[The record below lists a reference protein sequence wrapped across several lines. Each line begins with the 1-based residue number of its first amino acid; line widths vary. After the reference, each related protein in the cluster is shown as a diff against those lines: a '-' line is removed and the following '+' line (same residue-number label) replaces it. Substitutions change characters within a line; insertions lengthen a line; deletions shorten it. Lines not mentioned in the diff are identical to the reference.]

1 LRTGEPKVSVVMPVF
16 NSGAWLRQA
25 VESIRAQS
33 VAEFELIVVDD
44 GSTDQTGQIVE
55 DTARADVRIRP
66 VHQEHRGIGAALN
79 CGIAL
84 VRAPIVARMDADDVA
99 TPDRLRKQMAFL
111 DAHPRVAAVG
121 SWAHVID
128 DQGRSIGNRRP
139 ATEPSQLRDILPKQ
153 NPFIHASMTMRADVL
168 RGLGGYRPVLDGAE
182 DYDLW
187 LRMSERA
194 ELANIAEF
202 LLSYRSGPA
211 PANAT
216 GARKQLLAARL
227 ARLSAKARRESRPD
241 FVVALAV
248 PLNLHALRDQDGLTT
263 TAELFELLDRP
274 ATDRFCVRDFWVFGQ
289 LELDHAERR
298 AAQFWLKDLLVS
310 PHSIAVR
317 AAAAFWLLRLHPP
330 RGLSLIGSGLRGR

>member
-1 LRTGEPKVSVVMPVF
+1 MPVF

-25 VESIRAQS
+25 VESVRTQS
-33 VAEFELIVVDD
+33 FAPFELIIVND

-55 DTARADVRIRP
+55 DAARSDARIRA

-84 VRAPIVARMDADDVA
+84 ARAPIIARMDADDVA
-99 TPDRLRKQMAFL
+99 APDRLRIQMAFL
-111 DAHPRVAAVG
+111 DAHSGVAAVG

-128 DQGRSIGNRRP
+128 DQGRSIGDRRP

-153 NPFIHASMTMRADVL
+153 NPFVHTSMMMRADVL

-194 ELANIAEF
+194 ELANVPEF
-202 LLSYRSGPA
+202 LLSYRASRTPPGA
-211 PANAT
+211 AA
-216 GARKQLLAARL
+216 ARKQLLAARL
-227 ARLSAKARRESRPD
+227 ARFSAKARRESRPD
-241 FVVALAV
+241 VVDTLAV
-248 PLNLHALRDQDGLTT
+248 PLDLLALRGRDGLTA
-263 TAELFELLDRP
+263 TAELFALLGRP
-274 ATDRFCVRDFWVFGQ
+274 ATDKFSFRDFRVFGQ

-298 AAQFWLKDLLVS
+298 AAQFWLRDLLAS
-310 PHSIAVR
+310 PQSIAVR
-317 AAAAFWLLRLHPP
+317 VTAAFWLLRLHPP
-330 RGLSLIGSGLRGR
+330 RGLSLIGSSLIGLRFRAR